1 MQYDLLEILLKNAQP
16 IAGYTIQT
24 LASAFISAL
33 FLKGNTARTEF
44 EKIKV
49 KKTEEVID
57 FLMKSEQ
64 LSFIDLV
71 KCKNILA
78 IAQKAE
84 QFNTKCDN
92 KKIEE
97 KINFDWFV
105 RFFES
110 AGSISDQDMQ
120 DLWARI
126 LNEEI
131 QKAGKFSFRT
141 LDVFFKMDKDEI
153 LAFQYCAKNKLIS
166 PYGEYFLLNSDEAL
180 VPDDDNMGYDLAI
193 TEESDISSIMAAT
206 YNINSNVIR
215 LLEGAELLS
224 TMLTTSDFI
233 INEKP
238 ISIYNGIATILLN
251 LKSDCGFTDFRFE
264 LTGFRFSYSAIELF
278 SIVNE
283 PEFLSFILDYA
294 RLIERQYPFLDVRVY
309 KKIKDGDIDYIYD
322 DTLDILHNDKYANL
336 TKITD

>member
-71 KCKNILA
+71 
-78 IAQKAE
+78 
-84 QFNTKCDN
+84 
-92 KKIEE
+92 
-97 KINFDWFV
+97 DWFV

-180 VPDDDNMGYDLAI
+180 VPDDDNMGYGLAI

-283 PEFLSFILDYA
+283 PESLSFILDYA

-322 DTLDILHNDKYANL
+322 DTLDILHNDKYTNL

>member
-1 MQYDLLEILLKNAQP
+1 
-16 IAGYTIQT
+16 
-24 LASAFISAL
+24 
-33 FLKGNTARTEF
+33 
-44 EKIKV
+44 
-49 KKTEEVID
+49 
-57 FLMKSEQ
+57 MKSEQ

-166 PYGEYFLLNSDEAL
+166 PYGEYFLLNPDEAL

-224 TMLTTSDFI
+224 SFKQKTAVNFSCLRMNALLLFPLLT
-233 INEKP
+233 
-238 ISIYNGIATILLN
+238 ISACFLIFPLMVISTL
-251 LKSDCGFTDFRFE
+251 GF
-264 LTGFRFSYSAIELF
+264 
-278 SIVNE
+278 
-283 PEFLSFILDYA
+283 
-294 RLIERQYPFLDVRVY
+294 
-309 KKIKDGDIDYIYD
+309 YIFFYFF
-322 DTLDILHNDKYANL
+322 
-336 TKITD
+336 